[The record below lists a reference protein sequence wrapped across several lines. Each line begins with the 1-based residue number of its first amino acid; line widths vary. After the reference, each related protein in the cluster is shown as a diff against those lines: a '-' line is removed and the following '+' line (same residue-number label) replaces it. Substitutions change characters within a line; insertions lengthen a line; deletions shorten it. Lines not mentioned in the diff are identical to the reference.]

1 MTLCAAAMAEPLTL
15 TLDQAV
21 ERALK
26 TDPRIAERQRLVDVA
41 QGLLAEVNGNEGW
54 KFDANTFLAVSPGVN
69 GNIFRGGACA
79 PGNCALRTDRYD
91 LGNNGL
97 SPWVNLQMSI
107 LKPLSTFGK
116 IEHYASA
123 ARANIEVKEGD
134 VRTQRAAT
142 ILDVKRAY
150 YGHLAAH
157 DARLFLEDVRKGIT
171 KTIGIAEEWLENGEG
186 EGDIRQADLYA
197 LRAARSLVGGYI
209 TQAEGM
215 EKVAIEGLK
224 VLTGIPAEERMT
236 LAGSGLSPVPLPE
249 GALPAL
255 QEQALAKRPEMAQVE
270 AGLRARRSLVEARR
284 AERLPNLY
292 AGVAGILS
300 YSPNRD
306 NLKNPYIYD
315 PFNTIGLTPMIGLK
329 WDWQPRVQDAKLA
342 QESAELNAL
351 LAKSDLARQGIP
363 FQVAEQYHQVQADHT
378 KVQQLGEGSRNARRW
393 MIARYADF
401 EAGMEIAERVINAFQ
416 GYVLIHTDYIRA
428 IYDYNMRVAQLH
440 SVTGTEE

>member
-1 MTLCAAAMAEPLTL
+1 MAMCAAAMAEPLTL

-26 TDPRIAERQRLVDVA
+26 TDPRIVERQRLVDAA

-54 KFDANTFLAVSPGVN
+54 KFDANTFLAVSPGVS
-69 GNIFRGGACA
+69 GNIFKGGACA
-79 PGNCALRTDRYD
+79 PGNCALRSDRYD
-91 LGNNGL
+91 LGNGL

-107 LKPLSTFGK
+107 LKPLHTFGK

-157 DARLFLEDVRKGIT
+157 DARLFLEDVRERIN
-171 KTIGIAEEWLENGEG
+171 KTISVAGEWLENGEG
-186 EGDIRQADLYA
+186 NIRQADLYA
-197 LRAARSLVGGYI
+197 LQAARSLVGRYI
-209 TQAEGM
+209 SQAEGM
-215 EKVAIEGLK
+215 EKVALDGLK
-224 VLTGIPAEERMT
+224 VLTGVAAQDA
-236 LAGSGLSPVPLPE
+236 LALADSGLSPVPPPE
-249 GALPAL
+249 GVLPAL

-306 NLKNPYIYD
+306 DLKNPYIYD
-315 PFNTIGLTPMIGLK
+315 PFNTAGLTPMIGLK

-342 QESAELNAL
+342 QENAELNAL

-363 FQVAEQYHQVQADHT
+363 FQVAEQYHQTQADHAA
-378 KVQQLGEGSRNARRW
+378 VQQLGEGSRSARRW

-401 EAGMEIAERVINAFQ
+401 EAGLETADRVITAFQ
-416 GYVLIHTDYIRA
+416 GYVLAQTDYIRTV
-428 IYDYNMRVAQLH
+428 YDYNMHVAQLR
-440 SVTGTEE
+440 SVTGADE